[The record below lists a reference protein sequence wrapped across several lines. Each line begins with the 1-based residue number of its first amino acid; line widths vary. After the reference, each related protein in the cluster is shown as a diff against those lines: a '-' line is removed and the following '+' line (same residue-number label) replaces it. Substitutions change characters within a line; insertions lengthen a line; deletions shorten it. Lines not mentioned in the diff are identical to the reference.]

1 MSKLHEA
8 KHHVSVTVDMDENVR
23 SNLYIHPRYTKEQ
36 ILLAE
41 PSINADYMKIMN
53 TNK

>member
-1 MSKLHEA
+1 
-8 KHHVSVTVDMDENVR
+8 MDCIKMVVAMKDKTINNVR